1 MTRRRPLNL
10 VMTAICGVLLAGA
23 AACSSGGTSA
33 SSTTSAAAVESQ
45 QTEDSLPPPPPEST
59 GAEQP
64 QSQQNQPSVT
74 LAALPV
80 GGNGKDFE
88 DSNPKCV
95 LVNLTGLTLP
105 DSVRIKITMVLIAE
119 NPDTKTADFAV
130 VGDGGGCPDNPCPGY
145 IFTSGNGPCDANIA
159 PVKPSSPRFLD
170 GAVYLSGDCIAPD
183 EVTCRRVKDAVDK
196 ASGARV
202 GLTSHFFESSSASSS
217 EASQSGAENSSS
229 SEESQSS
236 AESSSGSSG

>member
-1 MTRRRPLNL
+1 
-10 VMTAICGVLLAGA
+10 MTAMCGVLLAAGA
-23 AACSSGGTSA
+23 AACSSGGTSS
-33 SSTTSAAAVESQ
+33 SSTTSATAAQSEEALSA
-45 QTEDSLPPPPPEST
+45 PPPEST

-80 GGNGKDFE
+80 GGNGEVFE

-95 LVNLTGLTLP
+95 SVNLTGLTLP
-105 DSVRIKITMVLIAE
+105 DSVRIKITMVLIAK
-119 NPDTKTADFAV
+119 NTDTDTADFAL

-145 IFTSGNGPCDANIA
+145 IFTSGNGPCNANIA

-183 EVTCRRVKDAVDK
+183 EVTCQQVKDAVAK

-202 GLTSHFFESSSASSS
+202 SLSSHFFESSSASSS

-229 SEESQSS
+229 SDANESS